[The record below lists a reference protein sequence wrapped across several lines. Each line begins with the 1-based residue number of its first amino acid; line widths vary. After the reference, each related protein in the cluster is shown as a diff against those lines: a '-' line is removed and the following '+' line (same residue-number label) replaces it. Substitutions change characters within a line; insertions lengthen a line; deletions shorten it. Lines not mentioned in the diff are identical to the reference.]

1 MTKEEVLK
9 KALDEIPEG
18 IIFSGYDFSDKCKTA
33 GIEKLYK
40 SQSTIIDVRTD
51 YLKKNCKRISRKM
64 WIKKSKPIKKTII
77 QESIDFDI
85 VNKERDIQFAIT
97 LLKANGYKIQK
108 AITNYEEI

>member
-1 MTKEEVLK
+1 MKKEEILK

-18 IIFSGYDFSDKCKTA
+18 IIFSGYDFSDKCKKA

-64 WIKKSKPIKKTII
+64 WIKK
-77 QESIDFDI
+77 
-85 VNKERDIQFAIT
+85 
-97 LLKANGYKIQK
+97 
-108 AITNYEEI
+108 